1 MKQIIL
7 NYVKLTRLFLFI
19 TCIKMIL
26 YDLNTIYKKNIFNF
40 NPI

>member
-7 NYVKLTRLFLFI
+7 NYMKLTQLFLFI

-26 YDLNTIYKKNIFNF
+26 YDLNTIYKKIYL
-40 NPI
+40 ILIQI